1 MKKDKKKD
9 YHPIVEVLGKR
20 IKDVIKASSLVQ
32 KNVAHDADMDVE
44 NLRKYMRG
52 DQEMK
57 ISTLMRITSGLNI
70 TVSELFEGIEEEVKR
85 NKLK

>member
-1 MKKDKKKD
+1 MKKEKKKE
-9 YHPIVEVLGKR
+9 YHPIVSILGNR
-20 IKDVIKASSLVQ
+20 IKNTIRTTSLVQ

-57 ISTLMRITSGLNI
+57 ISTLIRITSGLKI
-70 TVSELFEGIEEEVKR
+70 TVSELFEGIEEELGK
-85 NKLK
+85 K

>member
-1 MKKDKKKD
+1 MKKQKKKE
-9 YHPIVEVLGKR
+9 YHPVVAALGKR
-20 IKDVIKASSLVQ
+20 IKGTITSKSLVQ

-57 ISTLMRITSGLNI
+57 ISTLIRISEGLKI
-70 TVSELFEGIEEEVKR
+70 TVSELLLGIEDD
-85 NKLK
+85 LKKK

>member
-1 MKKDKKKD
+1 M
-9 YHPIVEVLGKR
+9 
-20 IKDVIKASSLVQ
+20 Q

-57 ISTLMRITSGLNI
+57 ISTLIRITSGLKI
-70 TVSELFEGIEEEVKR
+70 TVSELFEGIEEELGK
-85 NKLK
+85 K

>member
-1 MKKDKKKD
+1 MKKQKKTE
-9 YHPIVEVLGKR
+9 YPPVVNVLGKR
-20 IKDVIKASSLVQ
+20 IKNVIKTTSLVQ

-57 ISTLMRITSGLNI
+57 ISTLMRISYGLKI
-70 TVSELFEGIEEEVKR
+70 TVSELFQGIEEEL
-85 NKLK
+85 NKK

>member
-1 MKKDKKKD
+1 MRKDKKKE
-9 YHPIVEVLGKR
+9 YHTIVEILGKR
-20 IKDVIKASSLVQ
+20 IKNVIKTASLVQ

-57 ISTLMRITSGLNI
+57 ISTLIRITSGLKI
-70 TVSELFEGIEEEVKR
+70 TVSELFEGIEEE
-85 NKLK
+85 LKKK